1 MELAFMYETELPP
14 ADSDH
19 DDRNARIRTLR
30 HAGFRVVA
38 APGRKDARH
47 AAELSST
54 WRCGGCGTERHFA
67 EAVPAAAASPCAAC
81 GGTALH
87 AAAER

>member
-1 MELAFMYETELPP
+1 MHETELTP
-14 ADSDH
+14 AGADH
-19 DDRNARIRTLR
+19 DDRSARIRSLR

-38 APGRKDARH
+38 TPGREDPRR

-81 GGTALH
+81 GGAALH
-87 AAAER
+87 AHADR